1 MNEFENYLTEYELS
15 EWASSDPY
23 GFAIAYARSHAQQP
37 APQNSEDTD
46 WLTVDNLLDVLGILA
61 GAGIFLGSKG
71 RIRPNLPFGMNPP
84 RQLP

>member
-1 MNEFENYLTEYELS
+1 MHEFENYLTEYELS

-23 GFAIAYARSHAQQP
+23 GFAMSYARSQPQQP
-37 APQNSEDTD
+37 APQNSDTE
-46 WLTVDNLLDVLGILA
+46 WLTLDNVLDVLGILA

-71 RIRPNLPFGMNPP
+71 RIRPNLPFGTNPP